1 MSKLA
6 FLPFALLALASCG
19 GNSGTDG
26 DYQMLVQQAAA
37 EEAVASSLAPA
48 SPCSQ
53 ASQCGVLTFQH
64 TSGHCVQAS
73 YKVYSLLSSTA
84 TTAEADAR
92 EQVQLA
98 NRAVAAAPPPQEAC
112 VQSIVLPPSVLCVA
126 NTCEA
131 SPVQ

>member
-19 GNSGTDG
+19 GDTGTD
-26 DYQMLVQQAAA
+26 DNYQMLVQQAAA

-64 TSGHCVQAS
+64 VSGHCLQAS
-73 YKVYSLLSSTA
+73 YRVYSLLS
-84 TTAEADAR
+84 TTAATADADAK

-98 NRAVAAAPPPQEAC
+98 DRALAVAPPPQGAC
-112 VQSIVLPPSVLCVA
+112 VQSIILPPSVVCVA